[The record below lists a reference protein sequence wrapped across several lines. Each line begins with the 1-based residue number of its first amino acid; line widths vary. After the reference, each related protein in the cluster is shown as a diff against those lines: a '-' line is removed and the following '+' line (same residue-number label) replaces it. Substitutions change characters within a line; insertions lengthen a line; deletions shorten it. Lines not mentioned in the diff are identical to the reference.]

1 MLKPDSVKLAKISL
15 LAGSLLLS
23 LSFVA
28 LFPPFEGADE
38 AAHYSYVEQMS

>member
-1 MLKPDSVKLAKISL
+1 VLKPDSVKLSKISL
-15 LAGSLLLS
+15 LAGSLLS
-23 LSFVA
+23 LAFVA